1 MPLMGVQREYRSDDG
16 AVWLIQGDCNEVM
29 QNFADEQFDCVC
41 TDPPYGIGADEAQ
54 LEAAK
59 QRIAAA
65 GKTKAG
71 RGWKYY
77 GETKWDQERPN
88 KETFDAILR
97 ISKTALIWGGNYFA
111 DMLPA
116 SMGWVGWDKGQRDFS
131 LADFELA
138 WTKEQRAAR
147 FVQYARGK
155 AILDGKCHPTQKPIE
170 VMMFSLRY
178 LRLKES
184 AIVCDPFAGVFT
196 TAIACIRLGYR
207 FVGIE
212 REPKYFDLGV
222 ARVQDELLRTELF
235 EQQPSKSEQR
245 SMFDV
250 A

>member
-1 MPLMGVQREYRSDDG
+1 MTLRGVQREFRTDDG
-16 AVWLIQGDCNEVM
+16 SVVLYQGDCNEIM
-29 QNFADEQFDCVC
+29 QSFADEEFDCVC

-54 LEAAK
+54 LAAAK
-59 QRIAAA
+59 QRIAAE

-77 GETKWDQERPN
+77 GETNWDQERPT

-138 WTKEQRAAR
+138 WTSEQRAAR

-155 AILDGKCHPTQKPIE
+155 AILEGKVHPTQKPIE

-178 LRLKES
+178 LRLKS
-184 AIVCDPFAGVFT
+184 NAIVCDPFAGSFT
-196 TAIACIRLGYR
+196 TAIACKRLGLR
-207 FVGIE
+207 CVAID

-222 ARVQDELLRTELF
+222 ARITEELHRYTAF
-235 EQQPSKSEQR
+235 ESVPKITQR
-245 SMFDV
+245 SFTE
-250 A
+250 AT